1 MNHLGR
7 VRAAWGNVWRG
18 ADVPAARTRSHFV
31 LSKTKQP
38 GDRPAMRTVTCID
51 DLREAARRRVPR
63 AFFDYADGGS
73 YAEQTL
79 NANCADLERIKLRQR
94 ILVDVSRRSTQTTM
108 LGEPVSLPLALAPI
122 RALGMQHGDGEVLA
136 CRAAQAAGIP
146 FNLSTMSIS

>member
-1 MNHLGR
+1 
-7 VRAAWGNVWRG
+7 
-18 ADVPAARTRSHFV
+18 
-31 LSKTKQP
+31 
-38 GDRPAMRTVTCID
+38 MRTMTCIE

-94 ILVDVSRRSTQTTM
+94 ILVDVSQRSTQTTM

-122 RALGMQHGDGEVLA
+122 GALGMQHGDGEVLA
-136 CRAAQAAGIP
+136 CRAAHAAAR
-146 FNLSTMSIS
+146 